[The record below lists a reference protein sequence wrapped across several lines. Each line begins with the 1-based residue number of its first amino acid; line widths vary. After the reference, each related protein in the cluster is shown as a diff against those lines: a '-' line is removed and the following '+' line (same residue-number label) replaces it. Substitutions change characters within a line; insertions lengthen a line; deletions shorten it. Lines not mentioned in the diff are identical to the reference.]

1 MKELNAS
8 VPVTENQKRKNIS
21 KLSASLKQVAN
32 QGASGDLRA
41 AKLTLDL
48 ALKAERE
55 QEALPQAPP
64 LTENDRDIVNRFIAR
79 LRATFVE
86 ETTDVDA

>member
-1 MKELNAS
+1 MTGIHKSEIK
-8 VPVTENQKRKNIS
+8 P
-21 KLSASLKQVAN
+21 
-32 QGASGDLRA
+32 